1 MQSFPLTALSTLLIV
16 VLLVWI
22 AVNVGIARHRYG
34 VRAPA
39 ISGHEMFERAYHVQ
53 MNTLEILAAPFSVVA
68 MVFCGS

>member
-39 ISGHEMFERAYHVQ
+39 INGHEMFERAYRVQ
-53 MNTLEILAAPFSVVA
+53 MNTLEILVA
-68 MVFCGS
+68 FLPCLWISRAM